1 MIQHHQLNK
10 IGVFTVSFSCLPFR
24 YLDEGQEAITITSSP
39 YTITNPT
46 VFQSKPYF
54 QVNGN
59 GEGRISINS
68 VSQHPHWDLTNI
80 DGYIEFDSEQ
90 MNFHKG
96 SEPKNDCVE
105 GSGFP
110 VLDPGTNSIV
120 FAGDI
125 TSVSVIPRWVT
136 L

>member
-1 MIQHHQLNK
+1 MK
-10 IGVFTVSFSCLPFR
+10 
-24 YLDEGQEAITITSSP
+24 
-39 YTITNPT
+39 
-46 VFQSKPYF
+46 
-54 QVNGN
+54 
-59 GEGRISINS
+59 
-68 VSQHPHWDLTNI
+68 
-80 DGYIEFDSEQ
+80 
-90 MNFHKG
+90 
-96 SEPKNDCVE
+96 PKNDCVE